1 MTEKTKKRLTIA
13 GVSVLGLALLVAI
26 GMQFAKTPDKPDT
39 LPQTEQGSSSVTS
52 EVQPPEVVVTP
63 PNNTPSQPVETLP
76 PQTDL
81 PEQKLQTDPVKPEP
95 PENPKAA
102 DGTDRTP
109 SSDEDHDFTPE
120 SPDAPPAY
128 KPEDTEKKP
137 TPSPESKPQGGE
149 VKDGKIYVPGFGWID
164 DVGEGQGSTADDMYE
179 NGNKI
184 GDMD

>member
-13 GVSVLGLALLVAI
+13 AVSVPGLALLVAI
-26 GMQFAKTPDKPDT
+26 GMQVAKAPDKPDT
-39 LPQTEQGSSSVTS
+39 LPQTEQGSSSVTP

-81 PEQKLQTDPVKPEP
+81 PEQKLQPDPVKPEA
-95 PENPKAA
+95 PENPKTP

-109 SSDEDHDFTPE
+109 NSDKNHDFTPE
-120 SPDAPPAY
+120 NPDTPPTY

-137 TPSPESKPQGGE
+137 TPPPESKPQGG
-149 VKDGKIYVPGFGWID
+149 GGLPGFDNVPDGGANQVIEGKSD
-164 DVGEGQGSTADDMYE
+164 GDINKQVGE
-179 NGNKI
+179 
-184 GDMD
+184 MD

>member
-13 GVSVLGLALLVAI
+13 AVSVLGLALLVAI
-26 GMQFAKTPDKPDT
+26 GMQFAKAPDKPDT
-39 LPQTEQGSSSVTS
+39 LPQTEQGSSSVTP

-81 PEQKLQTDPVKPEP
+81 PEQKLQPDPVKPEAPAKPELPKDADTTNPSKP
-95 PENPKAA
+95 PE
-102 DGTDRTP
+102 
-109 SSDEDHDFTPE
+109 
-120 SPDAPPAY
+120 Y

-137 TPSPESKPQGGE
+137 AAESKPQGGE
-149 VKDGKIYVPGFGWID
+149 TNDKGQTYFPGFGWVD
-164 DVGEGQGSTADDMYE
+164 GTGDAHGTTADDMYE

-184 GDMD
+184 GDMN

>member
-1 MTEKTKKRLTIA
+1 
-13 GVSVLGLALLVAI
+13 
-26 GMQFAKTPDKPDT
+26 MQFAKAPDKPDT
-39 LPQTEQGSSSVTS
+39 LPQTEQGSSSVTP

-81 PEQKLQTDPVKPEP
+81 PEQKLQPDPVKPEAP
-95 PENPKAA
+95 DNPKTP

-109 SSDEDHDFTPE
+109 NSDKNHDFTPE
-120 SPDAPPAY
+120 NPDTPPTY

-137 TPSPESKPQGGE
+137 TPSESKPQGG
-149 VKDGKIYVPGFGWID
+149 GLPGFDNVPNAGANQ
-164 DVGEGQGSTADDMYE
+164 GERLDDMYE

>member
-13 GVSVLGLALLVAI
+13 AVSVLGLALLVAI
-26 GMQFAKTPDKPDT
+26 GMQFAKAPDKPDT
-39 LPQTEQGSSSVTS
+39 LPQTEQGSSSVTP

-81 PEQKLQTDPVKPEP
+81 PEQKLQPDPVKPEA
-95 PENPKAA
+95 PENPKTP

-109 SSDEDHDFTPE
+109 NSDKNHDFTPE
-120 SPDAPPAY
+120 NPDTPPTY
-128 KPEDTEKKP
+128 KPEQTEV
-137 TPSPESKPQGGE
+137 KPQPTEPAGGSTNDAGQ
-149 VKDGKIYVPGFGWID
+149 VYVPGFGYVTPSGPND
-164 DVGEGQGSTADDMYE
+164 GGTLDDMYE

-184 GDMD
+184 GIMGG

>member
-26 GMQFAKTPDKPDT
+26 GMQFAKAPDKPDT
-39 LPQTEQGSSSVTS
+39 LPQSEQGSSSVTP

-81 PEQKLQTDPVKPEP
+81 PEQKLQPDPVKQEA
-95 PENPKAA
+95 PENPKTP
-102 DGTDRTP
+102 DGPDRTP
-109 SSDEDHDFTPE
+109 NSDKNHDFTPE
-120 SPDAPPAY
+120 NPDTPPTY

-137 TPSPESKPQGGE
+137 TPPPESKPQGG
-149 VKDGKIYVPGFGWID
+149 GGLPGFDNVPDGGANQVIEGKSD
-164 DVGEGQGSTADDMYE
+164 GDINKQVGE
-179 NGNKI
+179 
-184 GDMD
+184 MD